1 MKLFHSWKRW
11 QLIALVC
18 VVLTAVLTLV
28 FVLQG
33 GGGDTQPTGGTEGL
47 QLATETL
54 ADVTEPPETAAA
66 STAAPEPTEA
76 PTQTEAP
83 TEAPTEATTTSAPY
97 QPSAVPPQPA
107 TEAPTEPPATE
118 PAAPS
123 CTVSISCT
131 TVLDNWDKLS
141 EAKRSIVP
149 SNGIILG
156 TVTVELQEG
165 DTVFSV
171 LQRVVS
177 DYNIQMEYSV
187 SPLYQ
192 TTYIEGLGNLYE
204 KDCGARS
211 GWMFAVNGVFPNYGA
226 SDCTVQDGDSIR
238 WLYTCDLGSDLS

>member
-33 GGGDTQPTGGTEGL
+33 GGGDTQPTGSTEGL

-54 ADVTEPPETAAA
+54 GDVTEPPETAAPTEEP
-66 STAAPEPTEA
+66 TAAPTEA
-76 PTQTEAP
+76 TEAP
-83 TEAPTEATTTSAPY
+83 TEVSTEATKATEAPT
-97 QPSAVPPQPA
+97 AATQPA
-107 TEAPTEPPATE
+107 TEAPTEPPVTE

-131 TVLDNWDKLS
+131 TVLDNWDK
-141 EAKRSIVP
+141 P
-149 SNGIILG
+149 SGQAFHRP
-156 TVTVELQEG
+156 VERYHPRHRDGRAAGGRHRVFRPAARGERLQYPDG
-165 DTVFSV
+165 VFR
-171 LQRVVS
+171 LA
-177 DYNIQMEYSV
+177 
-187 SPLYQ
+187 LYQ

>member
-54 ADVTEPPETAAA
+54 GDVTEPPETAAPTEEP
-66 STAAPEPTEA
+66 TAAPTEA
-76 PTQTEAP
+76 TEAP
-83 TEAPTEATTTSAPY
+83 TEVSTEATKATEAPT
-97 QPSAVPPQPA
+97 AVTQPA
-107 TEAPTEPPATE
+107 TEEPTEPPATE

-141 EAKRSIVP
+141 EAIV
-149 SNGIILG
+149 
-156 TVTVELQEG
+156 
-165 DTVFSV
+165 
-171 LQRVVS
+171 RVVLKLLLLPIVVGIS
-177 DYNIQMEYSV
+177 YEFNRLVGRHDNWLTRALSAPGMWLQY
-187 SPLYQ
+187 L
-192 TTYIEGLGNLYE
+192 TTNEPDDSMLEVGIEALTLVLPE
-204 KDCGARS
+204 KEGED
-211 GWMFAVNGVFPNYGA
+211 
-226 SDCTVQDGDSIR
+226 R
-238 WLYTCDLGSDLS
+238 W

>member
-18 VVLTAVLTLV
+18 VVLAAVLTLV
-28 FVLQG
+28 FVLQ

-54 ADVTEPPETAAA
+54 EDVTEPPETAAPTEMP
-66 STAAPEPTEA
+66 TAAPTEA
-76 PTQTEAP
+76 TETP
-83 TEAPTEATTTSAPY
+83 TEAPTESTKATEAPT
-97 QPSAVPPQPA
+97 AATQPA
-107 TEAPTEPPATE
+107 TEAPTEPPVTE

-141 EAKRSIVP
+141 EAKRTVVP

-238 WLYTCDLGSDLS
+238 WLYTCDLGRDLS

>member
-54 ADVTEPPETAAA
+54 GDVTEPPETAAPTEEP
-66 STAAPEPTEA
+66 TAAPTEA
-76 PTQTEAP
+76 TEAP
-83 TEAPTEATTTSAPY
+83 TEASTEATKAPEA
-97 QPSAVPPQPA
+97 PTAATQPA

-131 TVLDNWDKLS
+131 TVLDNWDKLA

-156 TVTVELQEG
+156 
-165 DTVFSV
+165 
-171 LQRVVS
+171 RA
-177 DYNIQMEYSV
+177 
-187 SPLYQ
+187 PLADPQ
-192 TTYIEGLGNLYE
+192 GLP
-204 KDCGARS
+204 R
-211 GWMFAVNGVFPNYGA
+211 P
-226 SDCTVQDGDSIR
+226 
-238 WLYTCDLGSDLS
+238 

>member
-33 GGGDTQPTGGTEGL
+33 GGSEDLPGADR
-47 QLATETL
+47 QLR
-54 ADVTEPPETAAA
+54 AAA
-66 STAAPEPTEA
+66 RHEDAGRRYGAARNSRSHRGAHSGPDGSHRSSDRSVYGGHKGHRIPDRRDA
-76 PTQTEAP
+76 ACHGGPDGA
-83 TEAPTEATTTSAPY
+83 
-97 QPSAVPPQPA
+97 AV
-107 TEAPTEPPATE
+107 TE

-238 WLYTCDLGSDLS
+238 WLYTCDLGKDLS

>member
-54 ADVTEPPETAAA
+54 G
-66 STAAPEPTEA
+66 
-76 PTQTEAP
+76 
-83 TEAPTEATTTSAPY
+83 TSRSRPR
-97 QPSAVPPQPA
+97 QPLPQRSPQRPRRKPQKLRLKCLRRPQRPQKPRLPRRSLPR
-107 TEAPTEPPATE
+107 EAPTEPPATE